1 MAPPIFWRKL
11 SQTLRAELD
20 SEIRKRGYGD
30 CNGLVQWLANKGI
43 SINSTSIHKYER
55 RLREK
60 DDLLSATDL
69 PPETARA
76 IVEAVA
82 LALKTIGAFSRVLDT
97 LRDESAPD

>member
-1 MAPPIFWRKL
+1 MSPPIFWRKM
-11 SQTLRAELD
+11 SQSERDEFD

-30 CNGLVQWLANKGI
+30 CNGLAQWLANK
-43 SINSTSIHKYER
+43 SIVGCKSSIHKYEK
-55 RLREK
+55 RLRER
-60 DDLLSATDL
+60 DESLAIDGL

-82 LALKTIGAFSRVLDT
+82 LALKTIAAIGRVVDT

>member
-1 MAPPIFWRKL
+1 MAPPAFWRKMPQL
-11 SQTLRAELD
+11 LRTEFD

-30 CNGLVQWLANKGI
+30 CNGLTQWLANKGF
-43 SINSTSIHKYER
+43 SSNKTAVHKYER